1 MFFEKIRPLLKYC
14 LIIKIYI
21 NAQKVLNMSGISIN
35 KSWVKESETLYLSLI
50 SFIYG
55 IHHSVFQFKISPKFL
70 QRNTI
75 IHRFFNREFASLL
88 STFLKRYVKKRHS
101 FLRKSFNLVPFIRAF
116 PILNKT

>member
-1 MFFEKIRPLLKYC
+1 MFFREDWAAIKYC

-35 KSWVKESETLYLSLI
+35 KSWIKESETLCLCLI

-55 IHHSVFQFKISPKFL
+55 IRHNVFQFKISPKFL

-75 IHRFFNREFASLL
+75 IHRFFNRDFASLL
-88 STFLKRYVKKRHS
+88 YTFLKRSVKKKHD
-101 FLRKSFNLVPFIRAF
+101 FFRKSFNLVPFIRAF